1 MLWIGTAL
9 TLVAAVVVLMV
20 GVFAKRSVD
29 VEDLGSV
36 SAHWIAS
43 HHVKGRLPL
52 GAAASGLT

>member
-43 HHVKGRLPL
+43 HHVKGR
-52 GAAASGLT
+52 